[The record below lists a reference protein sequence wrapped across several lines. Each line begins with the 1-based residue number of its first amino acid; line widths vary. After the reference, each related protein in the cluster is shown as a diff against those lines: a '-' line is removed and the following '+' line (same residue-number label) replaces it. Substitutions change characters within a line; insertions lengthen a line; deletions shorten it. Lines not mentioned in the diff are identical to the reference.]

1 MRPYIGL
8 VHPAAQIPYIA
19 TQCGAR
25 GVHINVVREPVDE
38 EGVLVLIGKAAER
51 LPQLLTLVN
60 RA

>member
-1 MRPYIGL
+1 M
-8 VHPAAQIPYIA
+8 
-19 TQCGAR
+19 
-25 GVHINVVREPVDE
+25 HINVVREPVDE

>member
-25 GVHINVVREPVDE
+25 VVHINVVREPVDE

-51 LPQLLTLVN
+51 LPQLLRLVN
-60 RA
+60 QA